1 MNWKCFFG
9 HRFVEIHRLTEI
21 TYWNEKSKIPCDI
34 ETLFLYECSN
44 CFKKKVEKLKG
55 DWVKKGY
62 NDNNDDDE
70 DDEPQPRPLIP
81 DDYYDFI
88 EKK

>member
-9 HRFVEIHRLTEI
+9 HRFVEIGRSLMIIYCDEQ
-21 TYWNEKSKIPCDI
+21 SKIPYDI
-34 ETLFLYECSN
+34 KTLFLYECSN
-44 CFKKKVEKLKG
+44 CFEKKLKKLEG
-55 DWVKKGY
+55 NWVKKGY

-70 DDEPQPRPLIP
+70 DKEPEPRPLIP